1 MTHPSPRNSPTHRSG
16 PAHWGVVALAMGSP
30 ATPEEVEP
38 FLEALFADPAI
49 LSVPLGPLRRPLA
62 RLLAW
67 RRAGH
72 AKQRYGLVG
81 GSPLVSE
88 TRKQVAALA
97 AALEPHGLPVT
108 LAMTYTQPDAEAAVS
123 WLRERGVRRLVAL
136 PLFPQRSDTTSG
148 SGLRQLRR
156 VAAGHGLHTREIPPY
171 PRLPGLVEPL
181 AAALRQQVTQLA
193 RDGLTDQTAVLLTAH
208 GLPERNIAAG
218 DPYVDHVRET
228 AAAVREAAGV
238 HCPVHL
244 GFQSRIG
251 PVRWVGPQVEDQVD
265 RLARTGI
272 RGLVVVPIT
281 FVCEHLETR
290 YDLDLELRAK
300 AWAAGITRYH
310 RVPAVGDHPDFIASL
325 ADHVLAQL

>member
-1 MTHPSPRNSPTHRSG
+1 VSKPVDNTK
-16 PAHWGVVALAMGSP
+16 PADWGVVALAMGSP
-30 ATPEEVEP
+30 ANPEDVEP

-49 LSVPLGPLRRPLA
+49 LTIPLGPLRRPLA
-62 RLLAW
+62 RLLAR

-81 GSPLVSE
+81 GSPLLSE

-97 AALEPHGLPVT
+97 DALEPHGLPVT
-108 LAMTYTQPDAEAAVS
+108 LAMTYTRPDAEDAVS
-123 WLRERGVRRLVAL
+123 WMQERGVRRLAAL
-136 PLFPQRSDTTSG
+136 PLFPQRSDTTTG
-148 SGLRQLRR
+148 AGLRALRR
-156 VAAGHGLHTREIPPY
+156 VAAHHGLHTREIPPY
-171 PRLPGLVEPL
+171 PRLPGLIEPL
-181 AAALRQQVTQLA
+181 AAALRHQVTHLA
-193 RDGLTDQTAVLLTAH
+193 EDGLADRTAVLLTAH

-228 AAAVREAAGV
+228 AAAVREAARV

-265 RLARTGI
+265 RMARSGV
-272 RGLVVVPIT
+272 RGLVVVPLT

-290 YDLDLELRAK
+290 YDLDLELRAR

-310 RVPAVGDHPDFIASL
+310 RIPAIGDHPDFIAGL
-325 ADHVLAQL
+325 ADHIRTQL

>member
-1 MTHPSPRNSPTHRSG
+1 MSLSTHAGHGSD
-16 PAHWGVVALAMGSP
+16 WGVVALAMGSP

-49 LSVPLGPLRRPLA
+49 LNVPLGPLRRPLA
-62 RLLAW
+62 RLMA
-67 RRAGH
+67 RRRTPH

-97 AALEPHGLPVT
+97 TALEPSGLPVT
-108 LAMTYTQPDAEAAVS
+108 LAMTYTQPDAHVAVAEMRS
-123 WLRERGVRRLVAL
+123 RGVRRLLAL
-136 PLFPQRSDTTSG
+136 PLFPQRSDTTTG
-148 SGLRQLRR
+148 AGLRELRR
-156 VAAGHGLHTREIPPY
+156 VAADHGLHTREIPPY
-171 PRLPGLVEPL
+171 PRMPGLVEPL
-181 AAALRQQVTQLA
+181 AEALRQQVAHLA
-193 RDGLTDQTAVLLTAH
+193 DDGLADRTAVLLTAH

-228 AAAVREAAGV
+228 ADAVRQAAGV
-238 HCPVHL
+238 ACPMHL

-272 RGLVVVPIT
+272 RGLVVVPLT

-290 YDLDLELRAK
+290 YDLDLELRAR
-300 AWAAGITRYH
+300 AWAAGITSYH
-310 RVPAVGDHPDFIASL
+310 RVPAVGVHPDFIAGL
-325 ADHVLAQL
+325 AEHIHAQL